1 MITRWT
7 TSSQTAID
15 VMRCC
20 GTSPFWGEAV
30 GQLSNETKDAYPSV
44 AWAATVRMRNRIVHG
59 YWSIDLDVL
68 LATAADDLPA
78 FLGDVRDVLAR
89 VSSEDGLYD
98 G

>member
-1 MITRWT
+1 MRQRMLTRA
-7 TSSQTAID
+7 SLGRPRSA
-15 VMRCC
+15 C
-20 GTSPFWGEAV
+20 
-30 GQLSNETKDAYPSV
+30 ETELC
-44 AWAATVRMRNRIVHG
+44 TG